1 MKRKCDSLKEVW
13 VQVFKMK
20 HIILWRYT
28 SMICL
33 EKEINPYRK
42 KKHCRIYSPESVII
56 GDLAHIKSG
65 LSAEHGIASFLSG
78 ESMGLVD

>member
-1 MKRKCDSLKEVW
+1 MGPSFQDETHNIMEIYINDLLRKGNQSI
-13 VQVFKMK
+13 Q
-20 HIILWRYT
+20 
-28 SMICL
+28 
-33 EKEINPYRK
+33 K